1 MSDKFNKTIN
11 DLANHY
17 DKLVKKFGNNVK
29 SSQQST
35 LATRKKRLENFI
47 QYLDIKK
54 KILF

>member
-35 LATRKKRLENFI
+35 ASSRKKRLEI
-47 QYLDIKK
+47 SAIIRGL
-54 KILF
+54 

>member
-1 MSDKFNKTIN
+1 MHEKFTKTIN

-17 DKLVKKFGNNVK
+17 DKLVKKFGNNVR

-35 LATRKKRLENFI
+35 IATRKKRLEILI

>member
-35 LATRKKRLENFI
+35 LATRKKRLENLI

-54 KILF
+54 KIQF